1 MVPQSARL
9 TSLIAAAALALGGC
23 AATPFGPSGPAPLPP
38 PQRSGESA
46 AGAASPSAPRDASP
60 AGMGRQTNQA
70 AAALLTESRAA
81 SEAGDHAAA
90 AVTLERALA
99 IDPNDALLWIE
110 LAEVRWRQGD
120 REQAESLARKALTI
134 AGDDGL
140 VIDRAERLIGR
151 R

>member
-9 TSLIAAAALALGGC
+9 TGIIAAAALALGGC

-46 AGAASPSAPRDASP
+46 DGAASPSSRDPAP
-60 AGMGRQTNQA
+60 GGVGRQTNQA

-81 SEAGDHAAA
+81 SAAGDHAAA